1 MNHEEYAALDGVG
14 LAQAIS
20 SGDVSREEVLETAI
34 EAIEKLNPKL
44 NAVVMKNYE
53 VARSTTSS
61 GDDDSPLSGAPFL
74 LKDVNVY
81 TKDMPTTFS
90 CRFFKDNLPRYDS
103 EIVKRWRQA
112 GLVVLGKTNTPEF
125 AEDFVC
131 EPALR
136 GPTLN
141 PWDVDMTTGGSSG
154 GAAAAVASG
163 MVPIAHAT
171 DLGGSIRIPAA
182 SCGVYG
188 LKPTTGLCPIDAS
201 NLELASGF
209 NSDHVVT
216 RSVRDS
222 AATLDATA
230 KPILGRRYETPRSIP
245 SYLDCL
251 DQPLQPLKVGV
262 CLNTPTGLD
271 VPKHHQQAV
280 ISVSSAIADMGHE
293 VVEYRYPQE
302 LVLDEWMDLLWMFDV
317 IADIENQIK
326 LMGREPERD
335 ELEPLTWYMRDLMKK
350 MTAMDHHQARVSA
363 HNASV
368 VVMNSMSDLDIVL
381 TPALGS
387 DPVPVG
393 YMEGRS
399 YDFSYDRWAEQGFA
413 FAPFAYVCNITG
425 QPAASLPIK
434 LDESRPPCGVQIA
447 AHSGQDH
454 VILQLSSALEEK
466 YKWHDYVPP
475 IHLTSV

>member
-1 MNHEEYAALDGVG
+1 MNFEEYANLDGIG

-20 SGDVSREEVLETAI
+20 SGQASQEEVVETAI
-34 EAIEKLNPKL
+34 AAIEKLNPKL
-44 NAVVMKNYE
+44 NAVIMKNYE
-53 VARSTTSS
+53 VARATINS
-61 GDDDSPLSGAPFL
+61 GNDGSPLSSVPFL

-81 TKDMPTTFS
+81 TQDMPTTFS
-90 CRFFKDNLPRYDS
+90 SRFFRDNTPRYDS

-112 GLVVLGKTNTPEF
+112 GLVVMGKTNTPEF

-131 EPALR
+131 EPAFR
-136 GPTLN
+136 GVTYN
-141 PWDVDMTTGGSSG
+141 PWDVAITTGGSSG
-154 GAAAAVASG
+154 GAASAVASG

-188 LKPTTGLCPIDAS
+188 LKPTTGLCPLDPS

-209 NSDHVVT
+209 NSDHVLT

-222 AATLDATA
+222 AAALDVTA
-230 KPILGRRYETPRSIP
+230 KPILGRRYNTPRSVQ
-245 SYLDCL
+245 SYLDYL
-251 DQPLQPLKVGV
+251 DQPLRPLRVGV
-262 CLNTPTGLD
+262 CFNTPTGLK
-271 VPKHHQQAV
+271 VPEHHQQAV
-280 ISVSSAIADMGHE
+280 ASVSDVITDMGHE
-293 VVEYRYPQE
+293 IVEYSYPQD

-317 IADIENQIK
+317 IDDIENQIK
-326 LMGREPERD
+326 SMGREPEKE
-335 ELEPLTWYMRDLMKK
+335 ELEPLTWHLRDIMKS
-350 MTAMDHHQARVSA
+350 MTAMDHHHARVSA

-368 VVMNSMSDLDIVL
+368 VLMNSMSDLDILL
-381 TPALGS
+381 TPSLGS

-413 FAPFAYVCNITG
+413 FAPFAYICNITG

-434 LDESRPPCGVQIA
+434 LEKDRPPCGVQLA
-447 AHSGQDH
+447 GHSGQDH
-454 VILQLSSALEEK
+454 VVLQLSAALENH
-466 YKWHDYVPP
+466 YKWYDYVPP
-475 IHLTSV
+475 IHVTMI